1 MTKIGISSATDIF
14 KGKPTILSVKFGEQ
28 CEFVD
33 ANEFEGCTNL
43 ETINDDNVITS
54 IGECAFAGTNLKVVN
69 FKKATEIG
77 GSAFE
82 GCKSLSSVNIPTV
95 ESIGEGAFKN
105 CTELKTAII
114 DNTELNTPTPFEM
127 GDSNSTNPKTKTIG
141 ANAFAGCINLKN
153 INLDNCG
160 KIGMG
165 AFSGCESLNE
175 IYLNCSIIPKNA
187 FENCTNITQVTLSD
201 GDSNG
206 EEAFIGEEAFSGCEK
221 LSKVYLNNK
230 FKLSNIDAFP
240 HTIDETSE
248 EENIICN
255 ITFYVSPEDY
265 PVYTGVA
272 NELGWAKYKNYIVK
286 NPNSNQI
293 IYITK
298 NNESIGLNDNIG
310 NKVSDNTYYNNNDNA
325 KYGILT
331 LNEDIKTLN
340 LSSILSDEG
349 KENLSSIEYI
359 PNSCTAID
367 EYAFAG
373 CVELPNF
380 TIPDS
385 ITKIGD
391 GAFAGCTNI
400 TKFIRK
406 NPEFVTVSYDGK
418 AVISGTTL
426 ICVLPKDD
434 SDTEGRICDISK
446 ITNTLIKRIGKSCF
460 HGCKNMRRVDIPS
473 TVSSI
478 GDNAFENCENL
489 CEIHLTNNI
498 PTIGANIFKG
508 VREDFKIFVPEGSL
522 LDYSNDEGWQKY
534 ATHIYP
540 KPGNYE
546 IIYYGGKK
554 IDDSHTYISSSA
566 PNGNYFKIKNISSIP
581 ANYFANTTFVVKVIL
596 ADNITTINTRAFK
609 YCKKLEYIYLSDN
622 VERFNDECFY
632 GCINLTRIHIPIKLK
647 TEYTYNQGDKI
658 SGASST
664 ITKDGFGDDVF
675 YGCKNLKEFGTY
687 YKGCV
692 SDDNRCYIHGNEIKF
707 FAQGGLSE
715 AEKEYEIPDN
725 ITSIYKYAFKGS
737 GITSI
742 SIGKNTQSIGAY
754 AFYGCEELQSIT
766 NWDNVKYISP
776 YAFKGCVKLGK
787 ISLPT
792 YLKTIN
798 NNAFENC
805 AEMYINTNIPDTV
818 TTIGS
823 YAFSGCT
830 NFKYTDGEL
839 RLKNI
844 SHINASAFYGCSSL
858 NEVYINDEIT
868 NIDRSAF
875 ERCTSL
881 SIINLPSSLTNIE
894 SSAFKGCTSLYSIN
908 LPSSLTNIGSSAFE
922 GCTSLIA
929 VNLPSSITN
938 IESSAFKGCTKLENV
953 RFGESTKLKVLS
965 DSIFD
970 GCTSLSS
977 INLPSSLTNI
987 GNSAFNGCRNLWG
1000 SIQQSISLP
1009 DSITNI
1015 GHHAFYGCDSIT
1027 TISLP
1032 SSLKKIGTQCFVNTT
1047 YFSNPSVA
1055 PLANNDYSFNIGM
1068 ASKILNIYIPYDL
1081 TSPPTFTNTNG
1092 MDDTTATPFG
1102 DPTSKSIYIQIAKK
1116 LLKIYSDNAYW
1127 KKYKSIFTTI

>member
-1 MTKIGISSATDIF
+1 MNKKGISNDAF
-14 KGKPTILSVKFGEQ
+14 KENPTILSVNFGEE
-28 CEFVD
+28 CDFVGERAFKD
-33 ANEFEGCTNL
+33 CVNL
-43 ETINDDNVITS
+43 ETINDDNVITC
-54 IGECAFAGTNLKVVN
+54 IDNYAFAGTNLTDVN
-69 FKKATEIG
+69 FEKVTEIG
-77 GSAFE
+77 TCAFME
-82 GCKSLSSVNIPTV
+82 CESLSNVSIPTV
-95 ESIGEGAFKN
+95 KSIGNSAFKD
-105 CTELKTAII
+105 CTALKTAII
-114 DNTELNTPTPFEM
+114 DNTQLNTNTPTPYEM
-127 GDSNSTNPKTKTIG
+127 GDNDPTDIKTKIIG
-141 ANAFAGCINLKN
+141 ANAFAGCVNLKN
-153 INLDNCG
+153 INLDNCSE
-160 KIGMG
+160 IQSY
-165 AFSGCESLNE
+165 AFSGCKSLNE
-175 IYLNCSIIPKNA
+175 IYLNSCSIYNRA
-187 FENCTNITQVTLSD
+187 FENCTNITQVTISN
-201 GDSNG
+201 GDS
-206 EEAFIGEEAFSGCEK
+206 IGSLAFSRCEN
-221 LSKVYLNNK
+221 LSKVYLNNA
-230 FKLSNIDAFP
+230 FIDLDSVDAFP
-240 HTIDETSE
+240 HSTSSD
-248 EENIICN
+248 NIMTCKI
-255 ITFYVSPEDY
+255 IFYVSPEYYPDY
-265 PVYTGVA
+265 ISDDVWGNYI
-272 NELGWAKYKNYIVK
+272 NYIVK
-286 NPNSNQI
+286 NPNPNQI
-293 IYITK
+293 IYIVSEYKTETGDEDI
-298 NNESIGLNDNIG
+298 NINDING
-310 NKVSDNTYYNNNDNA
+310 VVYDNVYYE
-325 KYGILT
+325 KYAILT
-331 LNEDIKTLN
+331 LNNNIETLS
-340 LSSILSDEG
+340 LSSILSDKG
-349 KENLSSIEYI
+349 KQNLISIEYI
-359 PNSCTAID
+359 PNSCKNIG

-373 CVELPNF
+373 CVNLTNF
-380 TIPDS
+380 TIPDT
-385 ITKIGD
+385 ITKIGE
-391 GAFAGCTNI
+391 GAFAGCVNL

-406 NPEFVTVSYDGK
+406 SPIDVKVAYDGK

-875 ERCTSL
+875 EGCTSL
-881 SIINLPSSLTNIE
+881 SIINLPSSL
-894 SSAFKGCTSLYSIN
+894 
-908 LPSSLTNIGSSAFE
+908 
-922 GCTSLIA
+922 
-929 VNLPSSITN
+929 TN